1 MTLKLTSSRTLRIEY
16 GLRRKINWNKKMIYV
31 VDERQ
36 LLRVW
41 SVIRCF
47 GEIREIKDPAIRS
60 EVLTEAQILLTA
72 FVQELQPVQSHQAS
86 STMLRPCG
94 DHITRSD
101 A

>member
-1 MTLKLTSSRTLRIEY
+1 MTLKLTSSRTLRSEY
-16 GLRRKINWNKKMIYV
+16 GLRCKINWEQKMIYV

-72 FVQELQPVQSHQAS
+72 FVQELQPMPH
-86 STMLRPCG
+86 
-94 DHITRSD
+94 
-101 A
+101 

>member
-1 MTLKLTSSRTLRIEY
+1 
-16 GLRRKINWNKKMIYV
+16 MIYV
-31 VDERQ
+31 MDERQ

-72 FVQELQPVQSHQAS
+72 FVQELQPMPHQAS